1 MALAAG
7 VAPPISPSGGATR
20 VVLALLLAVEGFFTP
35 AQTHAPFDQTHVL
48 RSLVR
53 ITANIYWDTI
63 VLNDQ
68 PGVDTLKQSFTLY
81 PGTGRKSYLPQ
92 GVVLWH
98 IIVTKQ
104 QLLAMMEDPN
114 SAYEVGIADI
124 VRSFKGVTTFPAE
137 RIVPL
142 TGWANATFI
151 SRDGLLLTNYHVVRE
166 QIEALG
172 RERGCAGTVP
182 AAYLHAEIPRVS
194 GNQIVGWIPVQHLD
208 LVANLSATDWQS
220 GMDGALL
227 QMRDNLS
234 HDYLQVRETAANV
247 GEPIWLYGFPF
258 ATNRNASALQRL
270 GYENADQS
278 LRVSIGNVTQLKGPD
293 FLADADGTSGD
304 SGGAML
310 DARGA
315 LLGYD
320 WDVEGQDS
328 DARLTSFSGG
338 DIAVWANGALQ
349 RLLRQP
355 PCDAR
360 GANAPRWGS

>member
-1 MALAAG
+1 VIDCILAVLLAA
-7 VAPPISPSGGATR
+7 
-20 VVLALLLAVEGFFTP
+20 EGFFMP
-35 AQTHAPFDQTHVL
+35 AQTHTPFDQTSVL

-68 PGVDTLKQSFTLY
+68 RDVDTLKPSFTLY
-81 PGTGRKSYLPQ
+81 PGTGRKTYLPQ

-124 VRSFKGVTTFPAE
+124 VRSFKDVNTFPAE
-137 RIVPL
+137 RIVPI

-172 RERGCAGTVP
+172 RQRGCAGAAP
-182 AAYLHAEIPRVS
+182 AVYLRAEIPRVS
-194 GNQIVGWIPVQHLD
+194 GNEIVGWTPVQHLD
-208 LVANLSATDWQS
+208 LVANLSADHWHG

-227 QMRDNLS
+227 QMRDNLP
-234 HDYLQVRETAANV
+234 HDFLDVRQTEANV

-258 ATNRNASALQRL
+258 ATHRAPASLQRL
-270 GYENADQS
+270 GYEDADQS

-293 FLADADGTSGD
+293 FVADADGISGD
-304 SGGAML
+304 SGGAMI

-328 DARLTSFSGG
+328 GARITSFAGG
-338 DIAVWANGALQ
+338 DIAVWAYGTLQ
-349 RLLRQP
+349 RLLREP
-355 PCDAR
+355 SCDAS
-360 GANAPRWGS
+360 GSDAPRWGS